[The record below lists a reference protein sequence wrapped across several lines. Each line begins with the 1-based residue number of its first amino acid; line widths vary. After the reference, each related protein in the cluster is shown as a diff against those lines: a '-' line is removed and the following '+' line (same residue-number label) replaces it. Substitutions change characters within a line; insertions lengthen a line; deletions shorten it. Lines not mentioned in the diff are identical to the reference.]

1 MDIGAHASPC
11 RQHIVK
17 GRNHCSVGIITPA
30 PYMRPYYSLEL
41 VLCLRQSQARDQ
53 YLPP

>member
-1 MDIGAHASPC
+1 MDIWPPASPC
-11 RQHIVK
+11 RLHIVK

-30 PYMRPYYSLEL
+30 PHMRPYYSLEL

-53 YLPP
+53 HLPP